1 VIATSSIYAS
11 VEIKNKADSKKFVV
25 ALERAKEKRAKSKKI
40 VFSRL
45 VEEVKGEQIKDIF
58 VN

>member
-1 VIATSSIYAS
+1 MATSSIYAS
-11 VEIKNKADSKKFVV
+11 VEIKNKADSKKLVV

>member
-1 VIATSSIYAS
+1 MATSSIYAS
-11 VEIKNKADSKKFVV
+11 VEIKNKADSKKLVV

-45 VEEVKGEQIKDIF
+45 VEEVKGEQIKED
-58 VN
+58 

>member
-1 VIATSSIYAS
+1 MATSSIYAS
-11 VEIKNKADSKKFVV
+11 VEIKNKADSKKLVV
-25 ALERAKEKRAKSKKI
+25 VLERAKEKRAKSKKI